1 MLLADDFSQCA
12 RAQLLGEWRM
22 GGGGWFGHKKW
33 STKLIHKCSQALH
46 VALLNLEDLPSLVTV
61 GE

>member
-1 MLLADDFSQCA
+1 
-12 RAQLLGEWRM
+12 LLGEWRM